1 MKSLS
6 LRGLVTAIGV
16 GVALITALSLPIG
29 FFASGYLNLSRHLE
43 FKVGLNSDYLAKYI
57 SGHSALWQFQRVRI
71 AELLGQTDG
80 PDTFLKRVVDSAN
93 NVVIEEGDIPAA
105 PILRRV
111 RPVTVA
117 GSNVARLEVEASLRP
132 LLENTALV
140 AAFGALLGVGIFFA
154 LRIFPLRILD
164 RTMGELKHSNLG
176 LAEING
182 RFDAATSHMS
192 QGLCMFDADARL
204 VVNNERYIQMYDLSQ
219 EVVKPGCAL
228 VDLLKHRTTRGSFKG
243 DPELYL
249 AELQKLLKAGKT
261 ITRIVPSGDGRTIA
275 VINSPTPNGG
285 WVATH
290 EDITE
295 QRAIAARISHMA
307 HHDGLTNAPNRLF
320 FREQMQVRLAQL
332 GRDQKIAVLCI
343 DLDRFKSVNDN
354 LGHSFGDELLRQA
367 TERMRKCLREGDMLA
382 RLGGDEFAIRTHAAQ
397 AEDASGLAARLIKAI
412 AVPFDLDEHQVTIGV
427 SIGIAVAPG
436 DGTDPEQLL
445 KCADLALY
453 RAKAEGRAT
462 YRFFEPEMDR
472 KIQARRVL
480 ELELRSAIVNCEF
493 ELYYQPVVNLQ
504 SGQICAFE
512 ALLRWNHPERGL
524 VPPVDFISL
533 AEETGLIAPI
543 GEWAIRTACDEA
555 AKWPEAIG
563 VAINLSP
570 AQFKKSGLC
579 QVVQSA
585 LAHSGLAPGRVDLEI
600 TESVLLIESVS
611 TLETLHQ
618 LRGLGV
624 RTSMDDFGTG
634 YSSLSYLHSFP
645 FDKVKI
651 DRSFVHDLQRNESAR
666 AIVQAVT
673 GLCASLGMATTGEG
687 VETAEDVDYLRRK
700 GCTEA
705 QGYFYSRPMPAKDV
719 NNMLAERHAAVAAAA
734 CSSAA
739 RADCPQETGSPREWR
754 CSPEE
759 RMVPCDV
766 VQA

>member
-29 FFASGYLNLSRHLE
+29 FFASGYLNLARHLE

-164 RTMGELKHSNLG
+164 RTMGELEHSNLG

-182 RFDAATSHMS
+182 RLDAATSHMS

-397 AEDASGLAARLIKAI
+397 AEDASGSRSSPYK
-412 AVPFDLDEHQVTIGV
+412 
-427 SIGIAVAPG
+427 G
-436 DGTDPEQLL
+436 DCRPI
-445 KCADLALY
+445 
-453 RAKAEGRAT
+453 
-462 YRFFEPEMDR
+462 RFE
-472 KIQARRVL
+472 
-480 ELELRSAIVNCEF
+480 
-493 ELYYQPVVNLQ
+493 
-504 SGQICAFE
+504 
-512 ALLRWNHPERGL
+512 
-524 VPPVDFISL
+524 
-533 AEETGLIAPI
+533 
-543 GEWAIRTACDEA
+543 
-555 AKWPEAIG
+555 
-563 VAINLSP
+563 
-570 AQFKKSGLC
+570 
-579 QVVQSA
+579 
-585 LAHSGLAPGRVDLEI
+585 
-600 TESVLLIESVS
+600 
-611 TLETLHQ
+611 
-618 LRGLGV
+618 
-624 RTSMDDFGTG
+624 
-634 YSSLSYLHSFP
+634 
-645 FDKVKI
+645 
-651 DRSFVHDLQRNESAR
+651 
-666 AIVQAVT
+666 
-673 GLCASLGMATTGEG
+673 
-687 VETAEDVDYLRRK
+687 
-700 GCTEA
+700 
-705 QGYFYSRPMPAKDV
+705 
-719 NNMLAERHAAVAAAA
+719 
-734 CSSAA
+734 
-739 RADCPQETGSPREWR
+739 
-754 CSPEE
+754 
-759 RMVPCDV
+759 
-766 VQA
+766 